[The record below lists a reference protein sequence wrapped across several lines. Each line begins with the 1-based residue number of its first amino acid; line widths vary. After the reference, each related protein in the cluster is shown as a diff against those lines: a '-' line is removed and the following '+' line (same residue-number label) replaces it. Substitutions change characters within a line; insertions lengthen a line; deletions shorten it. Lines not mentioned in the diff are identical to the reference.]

1 VPAASCEII
10 TKVKTSKQQ
19 SSPKPPKS
27 PQPETALL
35 FDLPEEPPPE
45 PEVAPIHEPIWT
57 ENKAKLI
64 ERYLYYF
71 VLITKHGTY
80 IDGFAGPQEPDK
92 PRMWAAKLVIES
104 EPRWFRNFFFFE
116 KTTKGIKALRTLRD
130 SQPSKPKR
138 RVEVCP
144 GDCNVE
150 ILRQLDADSVK
161 KTEACFCL
169 LDQRTFECQW
179 ETLIKLA
186 KYKSSGKKI
195 ELFYFLPN
203 HWFGRALTGL
213 KKNKSAIKNWWGRD
227 DWKILY
233 ELDGEQRKNLIVK
246 RFKEELGYR
255 SVKPWPIYGRKHG
268 GAIMYYMVHATDHP
282 LAPSLMSRAYRK
294 AGLPKEPVEQLQLE
308 LSGE

>member
-1 VPAASCEII
+1 M
-10 TKVKTSKQQ
+10 KLQNQ
-19 SSPKPPKS
+19 PKS
-27 PQPETALL
+27 SQPETALL

-92 PRMWAAKLVIES
+92 PQMWAAKLVIES

-116 KTTKGIKALRTLRD
+116 KTAKGIKALSALRD

-138 RVEVCP
+138 RVEVYQ

-150 ILRQLDADSVK
+150 ILHQLDAGFVK

-169 LDQRTFECQW
+169 LDQRTFACQW
-179 ETLIKLA
+179 KTLVKLA
-186 KYKSSGKKI
+186 KYKSSGNKI

-203 HWFGRALTGL
+203 HWFSRAL
-213 KKNKSAIKNWWGRD
+213 ARA
-227 DWKILY
+227 
-233 ELDGEQRKNLIVK
+233 
-246 RFKEELGYR
+246 KE
-255 SVKPWPIYGRKHG
+255 K
-268 GAIMYYMVHATDHP
+268 
-282 LAPSLMSRAYRK
+282 
-294 AGLPKEPVEQLQLE
+294 
-308 LSGE
+308 